1 MKKITAI
8 LITLCLLCAAFAAV
22 ADIGTPVFEDMPSV
36 IMEDEN
42 TTVDEAG
49 FNGEW
54 TLYVAFLGTEYITN
68 EEIYEKFGYIF
79 EPLVIADRKIS
90 KEVQNEFGEFTTVEL
105 PLTFESGQMWGVD
118 GAGTEFVIEQLED
131 GNLVLSVFFPGE
143 DGITQCLSLFLQHPT
158 EV

>member
-8 LITLCLLCAAFAAV
+8 LITLCLLFTACAAV
-22 ADIGTPVFEDMPSV
+22 ADMEIPDWNKMPNAV
-36 IMEDEN
+36 IEDEN

-105 PLTFESGQMWGVD
+105 PLTFESGQMRGVD
-118 GAGTEFVIEQLED
+118 GTGTEFVIEQLED
-131 GNLVLSVFFPGE
+131 GNLVLSVFLPGE